1 MFANPVTRESCPVA
15 VLLGGSGYTRPATR
29 TPAVPSLL
37 RPLPTVSGQPG
48 SASEFRVAG
57 A

>member
-15 VLLGGSGYTRPATR
+15 VLLGGSGYARPATR
-29 TPAVPSLL
+29 TPAVPWLL
-37 RPLPTVSGQPG
+37 RPLPTVSGRPG
-48 SASEFRVAG
+48 SASEFHAAG

>member
-15 VLLGGSGYTRPATR
+15 MLLGGSGYTRPATHIS
-29 TPAVPSLL
+29 AVPALL
-37 RPLPTVSGQPG
+37 KPLPTVSGRPG
-48 SASEFRVAG
+48 SASEFHVAG